1 MLTFMSAFS
10 QKVERLDEASF
21 KQNIWDYSKNA
32 KWKYIGKKP
41 VIIDFYADWC
51 RPCKMIAPHLKA
63 IQKEY
68 GEKLQVY
75 KVNTDQQA
83 KLANLFKIRSIPT
96 VLFVPADGNYKQIIG
111 YRSKEQFE
119 QIIETVL
126 KVKK

>member
-96 VLFVPADGNYKQIIG
+96 VLFVPANGNYKQIIG